1 MRRVFICC
9 QNSFKFMPERQLWY
23 LGTPHELIP
32 DVKGAVEALRGKRV
46 REKGQFPFLA
56 ALRLVQVA

>member
-1 MRRVFICC
+1 
-9 QNSFKFMPERQLWY
+9 MPERQLWY

-32 DVKGAVEALRGKRV
+32 DVKGVVEALRGKRV
-46 REKGQFPFLA
+46 KEKGQFPFLA